1 MDLSLDIQTAQNV
14 PLALE
19 PASLG
24 QRILATLADGVIVG
38 AWWMASTFA
47 LSASGLFNSMAGF
60 ILLVVLPVFVYHLA
74 FFRNV
79 PKDEWVRHS

>member
-24 QRILATLADGVIVG
+24 QRILATLADGVVVG
-38 AWWMASTFA
+38 AWWMASTVA
-47 LSASGLFNSMAGF
+47 LGASGLFNSTAGF
-60 ILLVVLPVFVYHLA
+60 LRESLRTVAQGQFLRRTSENH
-74 FFRNV
+74 RG
-79 PKDEWVRHS
+79 